1 MRPIKLSKAL
11 MCRSLP
17 ECVSPPPP
25 MLIKKARDG
34 HGCLLNSGSEGF
46 LALNCMPFL
55 FFRKARTCLP
65 LTSQNMLFEEQLGF
79 CALKCLLFFLR
90 TRDGPFRI
98 FCWLFFGPIHK
109 LLKKQLF
116 ATPWLPNE
124 TDKPFEGQAV
134 HYTYREML
142 STCIP
147 GGYFFLPV
155 PVWLVG
161 VCIMWYNVAV
171 LCFPCQSEV

>member
-1 MRPIKLSKAL
+1 MRPFKLSKAL

-79 CALKCLLFFLR
+79 CALKCLLFFFR

-109 LLKKQLF
+109 LLKKNFLPPLDFQMRQISPSRVKLYI
-116 ATPWLPNE
+116 TPTGRCCQPASLVVI
-124 TDKPFEGQAV
+124 F
-134 HYTYREML
+134 
-142 STCIP
+142 
-147 GGYFFLPV
+147 FFL
-155 PVWLVG
+155 
-161 VCIMWYNVAV
+161 
-171 LCFPCQSEV
+171 FPCDW